1 MKKKNLEFKK
11 EIPNP
16 EELVSPTAPHSPDLC
31 FPTSDISNQVK
42 PIVRVIP
49 KIILG
54 QKKISLPK
62 TKCFM
67 IPDFLGKNISTR
79 KHCSKCVNRFND
91 LGNDFIRMTKNNLVS
106 ELPFPDNI
114 QKIALQCTKCKSE
127 NNLVLVNKNTIS
139 NLRKMCREEEP
150 KYLKCPDCNKT
161 FSSTEK
167 ITEAFD
173 AASLLYNQPKIDLT
187 RSGKKIF
194 LFNGIETNE
203 YAKLLETF
211 AQNDDFINYQKC
223 ANEYNF
229 EIAKAMA
236 HTNIHHW
243 SHFESCFKYSKS
255 KAKKDRKCRYRK
267 PDWPSMFE
275 YFVSFEIDKYS
286 SVEKMEFNRTQ
297 RAPYIF
303 FSESNTNLLKSL
315 VCNHCVKLVLSANL
329 AFYWAGYSTKCNKDT
344 SNCVSKVLNNMLSS
358 VEENEK
364 FRLENNPRQ
373 KSYYQLGLSHF
384 SKASNNF
391 EINSTVGTSMG
402 AFCIIEGNR
411 FKYSTK
417 FVPIIPYQSLQYI
430 TKQSVT
436 AVVDKKM
443 NIKLSVTHYI
453 FRHPSL
459 EHVNQYDFV
468 QSYVVNTKSK
478 LPKGKSNEIFKTMIE
493 NDGIY
498 DYGRYMMLQKNSR
511 NYLTHYIMHRSKKV
525 TPNIFWSRPKDMR
538 RLKFP
543 SNQMYGRIYRSERI
557 LGDPYPG
564 DKLAKERE
572 QFAQNILILFHP
584 FRNLKSFRI
593 SENFTWWDSLIDLRD
608 LGKFTPKSIFHI
620 ENIQSWNDTFLS
632 KSDGT
637 FLGEETDSS
646 SSDTEEETDINLAS
660 GMIDG
665 KNLFDEEDMQE
676 PLVIIK
682 KTDFLNPKTVD
693 HKLLNRLNES
703 GQTFL
708 QKNLQQFPEL
718 NSLNTKESYEYI
730 GSNTPDKDNDEEK
743 KNHESHFLSN
753 LNEDDTLVYLLN
765 SKDAQR
771 GIHNYVPPE
780 LNNNIRDYDQSQPSI
795 NEMATVHGLSKKQF
809 SAFSILCQKQ
819 LLNIYRTNESILTD
833 EQKKTKKILETF
845 FKKKPLHA
853 LLIGPAGTGKTRV
866 LNCFFHW
873 MVLWGLEDRLS
884 VNSTTGVSANL
895 LGLFLEANTWYHGL
909 GLSLNKK
916 MTNLSQN
923 V

>member
-1 MKKKNLEFKK
+1 
-11 EIPNP
+11 
-16 EELVSPTAPHSPDLC
+16 
-31 FPTSDISNQVK
+31 
-42 PIVRVIP
+42 
-49 KIILG
+49 
-54 QKKISLPK
+54 
-62 TKCFM
+62 M

-315 VCNHCVKLVLSANL
+315 VCNHCVKLVLSVNL

-543 SNQMYGRIYRSERI
+543 SNQMYGRIYRSEII

-743 KNHESHFLSN
+743 KTMKVIFYQTLMKMIHLS
-753 LNEDDTLVYLLN
+753 
-765 SKDAQR
+765 
-771 GIHNYVPPE
+771 I
-780 LNNNIRDYDQSQPSI
+780 
-795 NEMATVHGLSKKQF
+795 F
-809 SAFSILCQKQ
+809 
-819 LLNIYRTNESILTD
+819 
-833 EQKKTKKILETF
+833 
-845 FKKKPLHA
+845 
-853 LLIGPAGTGKTRV
+853 
-866 LNCFFHW
+866 
-873 MVLWGLEDRLS
+873 
-884 VNSTTGVSANL
+884 
-895 LGLFLEANTWYHGL
+895 
-909 GLSLNKK
+909 
-916 MTNLSQN
+916 
-923 V
+923 